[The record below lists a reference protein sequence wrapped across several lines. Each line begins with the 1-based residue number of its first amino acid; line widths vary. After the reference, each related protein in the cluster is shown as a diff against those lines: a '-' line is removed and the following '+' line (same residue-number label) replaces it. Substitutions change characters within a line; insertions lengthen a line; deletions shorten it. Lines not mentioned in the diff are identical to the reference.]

1 MQFGASID
9 IEGVEALRRQMLG
22 FERQIPFATAL
33 ALTRVAQRVKQG
45 ELAVM
50 KRRFDRPT
58 KFTMNSLYV
67 KRAKKG
73 DSPPRATVHFRDFAP
88 KGTPADTYL
97 QPQVRGVR
105 RNKKRFEKALI
116 YAGAMKPDEWAIPGG
131 GARRDVYGNVAKG
144 QITQV
149 LSALRAF
156 GEQGYQ
162 ANATSS
168 KSSRR
173 KGNARRYFA
182 GEVGGERGVWQ
193 RINSAFGEG
202 VKPIFLFTRD
212 EPSYRT
218 RLPMTKIAENIAKA
232 NYDREF
238 SRAIEEAIATAR

>member
-9 IEGVEALRRQMLG
+9 IEGIEALRRQMLG
-22 FERQIPFATAL
+22 FEKQIPYATAL
-33 ALTRVAQRVKQG
+33 ALTRVAQRVKEG

-67 KRAKKG
+67 KRAKKS
-73 DSPPRATVHFRDFAP
+73 DRPPRATVYFRDFAP
-88 KGTPADTYL
+88 KGTPAGTYL
-97 QPQVRGVR
+97 QPQVHSGK

-116 YAGAMKPDEWAIPGG
+116 HAGAMRPDEWAIPGG

-144 QITQV
+144 QITQM
-149 LSALRAF
+149 LSGLRAL

-168 KSSRR
+168 RSSRR

-182 GEVGGERGVWQ
+182 G
-193 RINSAFGEG
+193 
-202 VKPIFLFTRD
+202 
-212 EPSYRT
+212 
-218 RLPMTKIAENIAKA
+218 
-232 NYDREF
+232 
-238 SRAIEEAIATAR
+238 